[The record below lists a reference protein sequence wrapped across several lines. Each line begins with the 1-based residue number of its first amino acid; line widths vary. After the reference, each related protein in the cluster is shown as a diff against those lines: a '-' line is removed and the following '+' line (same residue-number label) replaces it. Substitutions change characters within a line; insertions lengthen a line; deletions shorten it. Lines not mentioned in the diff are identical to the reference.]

1 MYRHPY
7 FDLYLHDD
15 GELGGLL
22 GSPICQRLTLQE
34 WPLSCVQSLTT
45 EDGRKL
51 IYKAQHNPTIEPE
64 FYANARSNLLVSAK
78 TIYRSEQYSA
88 MLMEFVDGPKL
99 EQMNLQESQALEFGH
114 DLLQRIAQIEG
125 QLPYYLDISTAEK
138 WQEYM
143 GEILHALQALV
154 EAGRFQ
160 IVQPEALAHLECWT
174 CCETVLST
182 FRVGTGFVHND
193 LGGDNVF
200 LLPDG
205 PRVIDWQRPILGPTH
220 LDLALL
226 LESLGFEALPHVGE
240 GVVWLMRQLRVGWL
254 TECAMKWFPEGKEG
268 YDRQIADLIKSIGR
282 G

>member
-1 MYRHPY
+1 
-7 FDLYLHDD
+7 
-15 GELGGLL
+15 
-22 GSPICQRLTLQE
+22 
-34 WPLSCVQSLTT
+34 
-45 EDGRKL
+45 
-51 IYKAQHNPTIEPE
+51 
-64 FYANARSNLLVSAK
+64 
-78 TIYRSEQYSA
+78 
-88 MLMEFVDGPKL
+88 MEFVDGLKL
-99 EQMNLQESQALEFGH
+99 EQMNLQESQALELGH

-125 QLPYYLDISTAEK
+125 QLPYYLDISTPEK
-138 WQEYM
+138 WREYM
-143 GEILHALQALV
+143 GEILQNLQVLV

-160 IVQPEALAHLECWT
+160 IIQKEALAHLEHWAF
-174 CCETVLST
+174 CETLLST
-182 FRVGTGFVHND
+182 FNAGTGFVHND